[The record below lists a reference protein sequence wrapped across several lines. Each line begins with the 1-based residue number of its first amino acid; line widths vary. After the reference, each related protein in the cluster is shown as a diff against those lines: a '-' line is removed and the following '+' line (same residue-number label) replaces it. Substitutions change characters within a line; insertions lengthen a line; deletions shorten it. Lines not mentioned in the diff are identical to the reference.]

1 MSDAT
6 SNIEFTHKIVEHGH
20 DHPSMADRR
29 MRWVEIIE
37 AVVLATV
44 AVTTAWSGY
53 QASKWDALSAQNYNL
68 ASRTSVASQEK
79 TALAGQDRLYDVTT
93 FNGWVAARMA
103 GNDKLAEFY
112 QRRFRPEYA
121 RAFAAWQK
129 LDPFNSPSAPP
140 GPIFMAEYTNAN
152 SLESAKLAN
161 DERDYFEKG
170 IGARETGDKYVKVTV
185 FLAAVLLL
193 TALSQRF
200 NIFGPRIAVVTV
212 AFALLVIS
220 TNWIL
225 TFPRA

>member
-1 MSDAT
+1 MPAAA
-6 SNIEFTHKIVEHGH
+6 SNVEFTHKIFEQSH
-20 DHPSMADRR
+20 DHLSMVDRR

-44 AVTTAWSGY
+44 AVMTAWSGY

-68 ASRTSVASQEK
+68 ASRISTASQEK

-93 FNGWVAARMA
+93 FNGWVPARMA

-112 QRRFRPEYA
+112 YRRFRPGYA
-121 RAFAAWQK
+121 HEFAAWQK
-129 LDPFNSPSAPP
+129 RDPFNNSSAPP

-152 SLESAKLAN
+152 SQESTKLAK
-161 DERDYFEKG
+161 DEHGHFEKG
-170 IGARETGDKYVKVTV
+170 VGARETGDRYVKVTV

-200 NIFGPRIAVVTV
+200 NIFGPPIAVVTV

-220 TNWIL
+220 TYWIM